1 MVRQLGCPVG
11 NVHYRSGGEPSLLCV
26 SFWKVKS
33 DARFDQLITFTG
45 FFGEALPIKYR
56 NLPAAALNQTCA
68 FQPTGS
74 IRDGRSLNTQH
85 FGEKALGDRQFVP
98 ITAVTHHQQP
108 TRQPLLEAVR
118 TIARYRH
125 HDLFEKGL
133 NVIVHESTEGRHRLH
148 GPCERRARHLCCA
161 PRDLDEKP
169 DGRTLGTENGLRT
182 RATLPTDCCH
192 LNDTAV
198 RINRYHRDHTAVWEE
213 YMVERTVGVHEDLLA
228 LATNLF
234 KLRHEPLEI
243 AGWKGEQK
251 PVAGPI

>member
-1 MVRQLGCPVG
+1 MYITDPAESRLYLRICFG
-11 NVHYRSGGEPSLLCV
+11 
-26 SFWKVKS
+26 KVKS
-33 DARFDQLITFTG
+33 DARFDQLITFTR

-56 NLPAAALNQTCA
+56 DLPEAALNPTCA

-74 IRDGRSLNTQH
+74 IRDGWPLNTQH
-85 FGEKALGDRQFVP
+85 FGEKILGDRQCVLV
-98 ITAVTHHQQP
+98 TAVTHHEQP

-133 NVIVHESTEGRHRLH
+133 YVSVHETTEGRHRLH
-148 GPCERRARHLCCA
+148 GPCERWARHLCCA

-169 DGRTLGTENGLRT
+169 DGSTLGTEDGLYT

-198 RINRYHRDHTAVWEE
+198 RINRYDRDYTAVWEE

-228 LATNLF
+228 LAANLF
-234 KLRHEPLEI
+234 KLRHKLLEI
-243 AGWKGEQK
+243 AGWQGQ
-251 PVAGPI
+251 